1 MRKSNLL
8 FWVILWLFAGGA
20 TAQTV
25 KNPLSIVAEYN
36 LKSDGTFANG
46 DVLSAFGN
54 YFKWAEVKNLSLPL
68 SYPYER
74 GVGSNLGSVSV
85 RPNYSKSVSRPELE
99 NR

>member
-36 LKSDGTFANG
+36 LKSDGTFA
-46 DVLSAFGN
+46 
-54 YFKWAEVKNLSLPL
+54 KWRRVVCLRQLFQM
-68 SYPYER
+68 
-74 GVGSNLGSVSV
+74 G
-85 RPNYSKSVSRPELE
+85 
-99 NR
+99 

>member
-54 YFKWAEVKNLSLPL
+54 YFKWTEVKNLSLPQGYHIPTKEEL
-68 SYPYER
+68 VVISGLYPFD
-74 GVGSNLGSVSV
+74 
-85 RPNYSKSVSRPELE
+85 SKSVSRPELE